1 MIQAGNKNFTN
12 AISAYADAEMLAR
25 EAPTEVKL
33 NAQFY
38 FSYGATCERAGDL
51 DKAATLFRK
60 VIALDAKSANA
71 YNYLGY
77 MWVDHNTN
85 LTEALTLIQQ
95 AVAIEPDNG
104 AFRDSLGWAFHKL
117 GRDSEAVTELRRAVF
132 FLDKET
138 DRELEDRQ
146 DDAVVYDHLADVLL
160 NLNHPDEAVTFWQR
174 ALKLDPSN
182 QSIAAKLAA
191 RPPPQ
196 K

>member
-1 MIQAGNKNFTN
+1 M
-12 AISAYADAEMLAR
+12 
-25 EAPTEVKL
+25 
-33 NAQFY
+33 
-38 FSYGATCERAGDL
+38 
-51 DKAATLFRK
+51 
-60 VIALDAKSANA
+60 
-71 YNYLGY
+71 
-77 MWVDHNTN
+77 
-85 LTEALTLIQQ
+85 TLIQQ